1 MNIKLILFSIIC
13 LHWISCQPSNKQ
25 DENKDNKIQF
35 KVFNYK
41 AQTGNCTTVDDPC
54 FKLEYS
60 YPEMI
65 AGPVELKESFN
76 ALMVSY
82 IQEHLKRFISD
93 SVSASHTEEIIE
105 KLFSEY
111 NLVANDATETQDEF
125 DVAEFASMYNWY
137 LNINASV
144 FYEAYP
150 YLSLSIVNSSHF
162 GGAHPN
168 SYEQYINFKLPSL
181 VPLTLDQI
189 VSDIPAVTA
198 LAENI
203 FRTKYEIP
211 EGESFSDHGYWF
223 EEDVFILP
231 ENMALDASGLLF
243 MYNPYEIGPY
253 VFGSLEVL
261 IPYELLRPYMI
272 LLATTEK

>member
-1 MNIKLILFSIIC
+1 MKIQLILFATLC
-13 LHWISCQPSNKQ
+13 LHWFSCQPSNKQ
-25 DENKDNKIQF
+25 HENKDPEIQF
-35 KVFNYK
+35 KVFNYN
-41 AQTGNCTTVDDPC
+41 AQTGNCATEDGPC

-60 YPEMI
+60 YPEMTT
-65 AGPVELKESFN
+65 GPADLKESFN
-76 ALMVSY
+76 ALMATY
-82 IQEHLKRFISD
+82 TQEHLKRFLSD
-93 SVSASHTEEIIE
+93 SISVAHTEEIIE

-111 NLVANDATETQDEF
+111 NLVANEAAKEQDSID
-125 DVAEFASMYNWY
+125 DVESASMYNWF
-137 LNINASV
+137 LNINASI

-150 YLSLSIVNSSHF
+150 YLSLSIRNSSHF

-181 VPLTLDQI
+181 TPLTIDQI
-189 VSDIPAVTA
+189 VSDVPAVTT

-211 EGESFSDHGYWF
+211 AEESFSDHGYWF

-243 MYNPYEIGPY
+243 VYNPYEIGPY
-253 VFGSLEVL
+253 VLGSLEVL
-261 IPYELLRPYMI
+261 VPYELLKPYMV
-272 LLATTEK
+272 LQTAAEK